1 MKKLLGISL
10 EVHGITSFRFFSQ
23 DMAEAWCIDLLGNEN
38 SPSAEL
44 ACLFSLTKKTEFDK
58 SKLHLKPY
66 RLNTCLGHFSKHF
79 LALQQIP
86 RYSF

>member
-23 DMAEAWCIDLLGNEN
+23 DMAEAWCIDLLGKEN

-44 ACLFSLTKKTEFDK
+44 ACLFSLTKK
-58 SKLHLKPY
+58 S
-66 RLNTCLGHFSKHF
+66 RV
-79 LALQQIP
+79 
-86 RYSF
+86 